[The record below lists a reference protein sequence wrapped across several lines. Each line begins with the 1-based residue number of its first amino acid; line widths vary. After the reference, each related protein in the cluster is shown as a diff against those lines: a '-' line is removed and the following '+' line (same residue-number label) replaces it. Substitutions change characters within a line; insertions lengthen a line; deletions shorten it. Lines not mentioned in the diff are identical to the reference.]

1 MITYKEVGLAEQ
13 KTTYGRLAGQCI
25 SVPQTVEETS
35 PKTLS
40 KYCEDNKRKNLNICR
55 ISSIDPG
62 DTCTEHSIVRSKAS
76 VYLTMSAINI
86 NLVSDVPSMA
96 QLSVIGTGYRS
107 FQFGVT

>member
-13 KTTYGRLAGQCI
+13 KTPYGQLAGQCI

-40 KYCEDNKRKNLNICR
+40 KYCEDNKRKNVKICR

-62 DTCTEHSIVRSKAS
+62 DTCTEHSIVCSLGALISFGLPDDECDKPKSS
-76 VYLTMSAINI
+76 VRCAINGT
-86 NLVSDVPSMA
+86 
-96 QLSVIGTGYRS
+96 LSVIGTGYR
-107 FQFGVT
+107 